1 MANADGS
8 VIIRVDIDDDK
19 AAKKLDK
26 VAKKAEDIQSSLNK
40 GKSIT
45 FNMDVSDAEKEIARL
60 RTSISK
66 LEEESEVKRRLM
78 ALHDASNDPL
88 AANLEAEKN
97 KLASMQSGDSF
108 YTEAAIEAQK
118 EKVAELQKEWDEAD
132 KQAKKYEKEL
142 REINVRLDVQKN
154 KIGDI
159 ANATSEAAK
168 LGKQLGNTGKNAGK
182 IQEGLDKASQGM
194 EAFTK
199 RVKMLAKRALV
210 FTIIARALAAIR
222 DWLADVVAV
231 NGEARDA
238 IAQLKGALL
247 TLAQPLVQI
256 IIPAFTALVKVLATV
271 VSFIA
276 NIVSALFGTTAKES
290 ANAAKSLNDQKNA
303 YKGVGGAAKSASKQL
318 ASFDDINKLSGE
330 GGGGSGIILPDF
342 STAANFAFL
351 DKIADKLKKIGQD
364 IVNLFKDVTGFIGN
378 VFSGDWGAALDNI
391 INFVH
396 HAYILLADLLDFV
409 GYIFGAIIDTIIEKC
424 GLAGTPVGD
433 MLTGIKDIVQG
444 ALGLISGI
452 LTLDLE
458 KMKQSVIQMLTGVKT
473 FVLGVF
479 DWFKL
484 GLTSLLDWLDESTN
498 GRFHELIELAKTY
511 VNDVVE
517 GMKQIF
523 GGLIE
528 FLTGVFTLDW
538 KKAWEG
544 IKEIFRGIWNT
555 IVGTLEAAIN
565 LIIKGINWL
574 IDQLNKIH
582 FEIPDWVPGI
592 GGKSFGI
599 NISHVGELKIP
610 RLAQGAVIPPN
621 REFMAVL
628 GDQKSGTNIETPLA
642 TMVQA
647 FKQALAESGYG
658 GSNEAVLVLDKDVL
672 GKVVYRLN
680 KAEGTRIGV
689 NLSEMQG

>member
-8 VIIRVDIDDDK
+8 VIIKADIDDKQAQKELNALEKKIEALQEKLTNKKSARDTLFNQANNLGAQLDQAK
-19 AAKKLDK
+19 AKLAQMKGGGEFFTSDAIKQQEAAVASMEKEWNAMNDKLDK
-26 VAKKAEDIQSSLNK
+26 QN
-40 GKSIT
+40 
-45 FNMDVSDAEKEIARL
+45 
-60 RTSISK
+60 
-66 LEEESEVKRRLM
+66 
-78 ALHDASNDPL
+78 
-88 AANLEAEKN
+88 AAIREGEAELDRMK
-97 KLASMQSGDSF
+97 
-108 YTEAAIEAQK
+108 
-118 EKVAELQKEWDEAD
+118 
-132 KQAKKYEKEL
+132 AKAGE
-142 REINVRLDVQKN
+142 
-154 KIGDI
+154 
-159 ANATSEAAK
+159 

-182 IQEGLDKASQGM
+182 IQEGLDKASEGM

-210 FTIIARALAAIR
+210 FTIIARALAALR
-222 DWLADVVAV
+222 DWLADVVSV

-247 TLAQPLVQI
+247 TLAQPLVQV

-303 YKGVGGAAKSASKQL
+303 YEGVGGAAKSASKQL
-318 ASFDDINKLSGE
+318 ASFDEINKLSGE

-364 IVNLFKDVTGFIGN
+364 IVNLFKDVTGYIGN

-391 INFVH
+391 INFVN
-396 HAYILLADLLDFV
+396 HARILLADLLDFV

-424 GLAGTPVGD
+424 GLAGTPVGN

-452 LTLDLE
+452 LTGDLE
-458 KMKQSVIQMLTGVKT
+458 KMKQSVTQMLTGVKT
-473 FVLGVF
+473 FVLGIW

-484 GLTSLLDWLDESTN
+484 GVTSLLDWFDKKTN
-498 GRFHELIELAKTY
+498 GRFREIIELAKTY
-511 VNDVVE
+511 VNVGIDGV
-517 GMKQIF
+517 KQIF
-523 GGLIE
+523 GGLID
-528 FLTGVFTLDW
+528 FLTGVFTADW
-538 KKAWEG
+538 RKAWGG

-555 IVGTLEAAIN
+555 IVGVLEAAVN

-574 IDQLNKIH
+574 ISKLNSLLENSLLAKGLGLIGIE
-582 FEIPDWVPGI
+582 FRGIPQIPEV
-592 GGKSFGI
+592 
-599 NISHVGELKIP
+599 HIP

-621 REFMAVL
+621 RKFMAVL
-628 GDQKSGTNIETPLA
+628 GDQRNGTNIEAPADLIRQIVREEITNFGGGEDITIKFTGDLA
-642 TMVQA
+642 QLARVLSPEITRQ
-647 FKQALAESGYG
+647 QRNRQRAL
-658 GSNEAVLVLDKDVL
+658 
-672 GKVVYRLN
+672 
-680 KAEGTRIGV
+680 GV
-689 NLSEMQG
+689 

>member
-8 VIIRVDIDDDK
+8 VIIKADIDDKQAQKELNALEKKIEALQEKLTNKKSARDTLFNQANNLGAQLDQAK
-19 AAKKLDK
+19 AKLAQMKGGGEFFTSDAIKQQEAAVASTEKEWNAMNDKLDK
-26 VAKKAEDIQSSLNK
+26 QN
-40 GKSIT
+40 
-45 FNMDVSDAEKEIARL
+45 
-60 RTSISK
+60 
-66 LEEESEVKRRLM
+66 
-78 ALHDASNDPL
+78 
-88 AANLEAEKN
+88 AAIREGEAELDRMK
-97 KLASMQSGDSF
+97 
-108 YTEAAIEAQK
+108 
-118 EKVAELQKEWDEAD
+118 
-132 KQAKKYEKEL
+132 AKAGE
-142 REINVRLDVQKN
+142 
-154 KIGDI
+154 
-159 ANATSEAAK
+159 

-210 FTIIARALAAIR
+210 FTIIARALAALR

-303 YKGVGGAAKSASKQL
+303 YKGVGGAAQSASKQL
-318 ASFDDINKLSGE
+318 ASFDEINKLSGE

-364 IVNLFKDVTGFIGN
+364 IVNLFKDVAGFIGN

-391 INFVH
+391 IDFVN
-396 HAYILLADLLDFV
+396 HARILLADLLDFV
-409 GYIFGAIIDTIIEKC
+409 GYIFGEIIDTIIEKC

-433 MLTGIKDIVQG
+433 MLTGIKNIVQG

-452 LTLDLE
+452 LTGDLE
-458 KMKQSVIQMLTGVKT
+458 KMKQSVTQMLTGVKT
-473 FVLGVF
+473 FVLGIW

-484 GLTSLLDWLDESTN
+484 GLTSLLDWLDKKTN
-498 GRFHELIELAKTY
+498 GRFREIIELAKTY
-511 VNDVVE
+511 VNVGIDGV
-517 GMKQIF
+517 KQIF
-523 GGLIE
+523 GGLID
-528 FLTGVFTLDW
+528 FLTGVFTADW

-544 IKEIFRGIWNT
+544 IKEIFRGIRNT
-555 IVGTLEAAIN
+555 IVGGLEAAVN

-599 NISHVGELKIP
+599 NISHINELKIP

-628 GDQKSGTNIETPLA
+628 GDQKQGTNIEAPADLIRQIVREEINNFGGGEDITIKFTGDLA
-642 TMVQA
+642 QLARVLSPEITRQ
-647 FKQALAESGYG
+647 QRNRQRAL
-658 GSNEAVLVLDKDVL
+658 
-672 GKVVYRLN
+672 
-680 KAEGTRIGV
+680 GV
-689 NLSEMQG
+689 

>member
-8 VIIRVDIDDDK
+8 VIIKADIDDKQAQKELNALEKKIEALQEKLTNKKSARDTLFNQANNLGAQLDQAK
-19 AAKKLDK
+19 AKLAQMKGGGEFFTSDAIKQQEAAVASMEKEWNAMNDKLDK
-26 VAKKAEDIQSSLNK
+26 QN
-40 GKSIT
+40 
-45 FNMDVSDAEKEIARL
+45 
-60 RTSISK
+60 
-66 LEEESEVKRRLM
+66 
-78 ALHDASNDPL
+78 
-88 AANLEAEKN
+88 AAIREGEAELDRMK
-97 KLASMQSGDSF
+97 
-108 YTEAAIEAQK
+108 
-118 EKVAELQKEWDEAD
+118 
-132 KQAKKYEKEL
+132 AKAGE
-142 REINVRLDVQKN
+142 
-154 KIGDI
+154 
-159 ANATSEAAK
+159 

-182 IQEGLDKASQGM
+182 IQEGLDKASEGM

-210 FTIIARALAAIR
+210 FTIIARALAALR

-256 IIPAFTALVKVLATV
+256 IIPVFTTLVKVLATV

-290 ANAAKSLNDQKNA
+290 ANAAKALNDQKNA

-318 ASFDDINKLSGE
+318 ASFDEINKLSGE
-330 GGGGSGIILPDF
+330 SGGGSGIILPDF

-364 IVNLFKDVTGFIGN
+364 IVNLFKDVTGYIGN

-391 INFVH
+391 INFVN
-396 HAYILLADLLDFV
+396 HARILLADLLDFV

-424 GLAGTPVGD
+424 GLAGTPVGN

-444 ALGLISGI
+444 TLGLISGI
-452 LTLDLE
+452 LIGDLE

-473 FVLGVF
+473 FVFGIF

-484 GLTSLLDWLDESTN
+484 GLTSLLDWLDGKTN
-498 GRFHELIELAKTY
+498 GRFHEIIELAKTY
-511 VNDVVE
+511 VSEVIDGV
-517 GMKQIF
+517 KQIF
-523 GGLIE
+523 GGFID

-538 KKAWEG
+538 EKAWEG
-544 IKEIFRGIWNT
+544 IKEIFRGICNT
-555 IVGTLEAAIN
+555 IVGVFEATVN

-574 IDQLNKIH
+574 ISKLNSLLENSLLAKGLDLIGIE
-582 FEIPDWVPGI
+582 FRGIPQIPEV
-592 GGKSFGI
+592 
-599 NISHVGELKIP
+599 HIP

-621 REFMAVL
+621 RKFMAVL
-628 GDQKSGTNIETPLA
+628 GDQRNGTNIEAPADLIRQIVREEITNFGGGEDITIKFTGDLA
-642 TMVQA
+642 QLARVLSPEITRQ
-647 FKQALAESGYG
+647 QRNRQRAL
-658 GSNEAVLVLDKDVL
+658 
-672 GKVVYRLN
+672 
-680 KAEGTRIGV
+680 GV
-689 NLSEMQG
+689 

>member
-8 VIIRVDIDDDK
+8 VIIKADIDDKRAQKELNALEKKIEALQEKLTNKKSARDTLFNQANNLGAQLDQAK
-19 AAKKLDK
+19 AKLAQMKGGGEFFTSDAIKQQEAAVASMEKEWNAMNDKLDK
-26 VAKKAEDIQSSLNK
+26 QN
-40 GKSIT
+40 
-45 FNMDVSDAEKEIARL
+45 
-60 RTSISK
+60 
-66 LEEESEVKRRLM
+66 
-78 ALHDASNDPL
+78 
-88 AANLEAEKN
+88 AAIREGEAELDRMK
-97 KLASMQSGDSF
+97 
-108 YTEAAIEAQK
+108 
-118 EKVAELQKEWDEAD
+118 
-132 KQAKKYEKEL
+132 AKAGE
-142 REINVRLDVQKN
+142 
-154 KIGDI
+154 
-159 ANATSEAAK
+159 

-194 EAFTK
+194 ESFTK

-210 FTIIARALAAIR
+210 FTVIARALSALR

-247 TLAQPLVQI
+247 TLAQPLVQV

-318 ASFDDINKLSGE
+318 ASFDEINKLSGE
-330 GGGGSGIILPDF
+330 GGGGSGIIQPDF

-391 INFVH
+391 INFVS
-396 HAYILLADLLDFV
+396 HARILLADLLDFV

-452 LTLDLE
+452 LTGDLE

-473 FVLGVF
+473 FVFGIW

-484 GLTSLLDWLDESTN
+484 GLTSLLDWLDGKTN
-498 GRFHELIELAKTY
+498 GRFHEIIELAKTY
-511 VNDVVE
+511 VSDVIDGV
-517 GMKQIF
+517 KQIF
-523 GGLIE
+523 GGFID

-538 KKAWEG
+538 EKAWEG

-555 IVGTLEAAIN
+555 IVGVLEAAVN

-574 IDQLNKIH
+574 ISKLNSLQIK
-582 FEIPDWVPGI
+582 IPDWL
-592 GGKSFGI
+592 GGGSFGF
-599 NISHVGELKIP
+599 NIRPIAELQIP
-610 RLAQGAVIPPN
+610 RLAKGAIIPPN

-628 GDQKSGTNIETPLA
+628 GDQKQGTNIEAPADLIRQIVREEINNFGGGEDITIKFTGDLA
-642 TMVQA
+642 QLARVLSPEITRQ
-647 FKQALAESGYG
+647 QRNRQRAL
-658 GSNEAVLVLDKDVL
+658 
-672 GKVVYRLN
+672 
-680 KAEGTRIGV
+680 GV
-689 NLSEMQG
+689 

>member
-8 VIIRVDIDDDK
+8 VIIKADIDDKQAQKELNALEKKIEALQEKLTNKKSARDTLFNQANNLGAQLDEAK
-19 AAKKLDK
+19 AKLAQMKGGGEFFTSDAIKQQEAAVASMEKEWNAMNDKLDK
-26 VAKKAEDIQSSLNK
+26 QN
-40 GKSIT
+40 
-45 FNMDVSDAEKEIARL
+45 
-60 RTSISK
+60 
-66 LEEESEVKRRLM
+66 
-78 ALHDASNDPL
+78 
-88 AANLEAEKN
+88 AAIRDGEAELDRMK
-97 KLASMQSGDSF
+97 
-108 YTEAAIEAQK
+108 
-118 EKVAELQKEWDEAD
+118 
-132 KQAKKYEKEL
+132 AKAGE
-142 REINVRLDVQKN
+142 
-154 KIGDI
+154 
-159 ANATSEAAK
+159 

-182 IQEGLDKASQGM
+182 IQEGLDKASKGM

-210 FTIIARALAAIR
+210 FTIIARALAALR

-276 NIVSALFGTTAKES
+276 NVVSALFGTTAKES

-318 ASFDDINKLSGE
+318 ASFDEINKLSGE
-330 GGGGSGIILPDF
+330 SGGAGDILPDF

-364 IVNLFKDVTGFIGN
+364 IVNLFKDITGFIGN

-391 INFVH
+391 INFVN
-396 HAYILLADLLDFV
+396 HARILLADLLDFV

-424 GLAGTPVGD
+424 GLANTPVGD

-473 FVLGVF
+473 FVLGIF

-523 GGLIE
+523 SGLIE

-555 IVGTLEAAIN
+555 IVGVFEAAVN

-599 NISHVGELKIP
+599 NISHVNELKIP

-647 FKQALAESGYG
+647 FKQALAESGYNG
-658 GSNEAVLVLDKDVL
+658 GSEAVLVLDKDVL

-689 NLSEMQG
+689 NLSEVQG

>member
-8 VIIRVDIDDDK
+8 VIIKADIDDKQAQKELNALEKKIEALQEKLTNKKSARDTLFNQANNLGAQLDQAK
-19 AAKKLDK
+19 AKLAQMKGGGEFFTSDAIKQQEASVASMEKEWNAMNDKLDK
-26 VAKKAEDIQSSLNK
+26 QN
-40 GKSIT
+40 
-45 FNMDVSDAEKEIARL
+45 
-60 RTSISK
+60 
-66 LEEESEVKRRLM
+66 
-78 ALHDASNDPL
+78 
-88 AANLEAEKN
+88 AAIREGEAELDRMKA
-97 KLASMQSGDSF
+97 KSG
-108 YTEAAIEAQK
+108 E
-118 EKVAELQKEWDEAD
+118 
-132 KQAKKYEKEL
+132 
-142 REINVRLDVQKN
+142 
-154 KIGDI
+154 
-159 ANATSEAAK
+159 

-318 ASFDDINKLSGE
+318 ASFDEINKLSGE
-330 GGGGSGIILPDF
+330 GGGGSGIIQPDF

-391 INFVH
+391 INFVS
-396 HAYILLADLLDFV
+396 HARILLADLLDFV

-452 LTLDLE
+452 LTGDLE

-473 FVLGVF
+473 FVFGIW

-484 GLTSLLDWLDESTN
+484 GLTSLLDWLDGKTN
-498 GRFHELIELAKTY
+498 GRFHEIIELAKTY
-511 VNDVVE
+511 VSDVIDGV
-517 GMKQIF
+517 KQIF
-523 GGLIE
+523 GGFID

-538 KKAWEG
+538 EKAWEG

-555 IVGTLEAAIN
+555 IVGVLEAAVN

-574 IDQLNKIH
+574 ISKLNSLQIK
-582 FEIPDWVPGI
+582 IPDWL
-592 GGKSFGI
+592 GGGSFGF
-599 NISHVGELKIP
+599 NIRPIAELQIP
-610 RLAQGAVIPPN
+610 RLAKGAIIPPN

-628 GDQKSGTNIETPLA
+628 GDQKQGPNIEAPADLIRQIVREEINNFGGGENITIKFTGDLA
-642 TMVQA
+642 QLARVLSPEITRQ
-647 FKQALAESGYG
+647 QRNRQRAL
-658 GSNEAVLVLDKDVL
+658 
-672 GKVVYRLN
+672 
-680 KAEGTRIGV
+680 GV
-689 NLSEMQG
+689 

>member
-8 VIIRVDIDDDK
+8 VIIKADIDDKQAQKELNALEKKIEALQEKLTNKKSARDTLFNQANNLGAQLDQAK
-19 AAKKLDK
+19 AKLAQMKGGGEFFTSDAIKQQEAAVASMEKEWNAMNDKLDK
-26 VAKKAEDIQSSLNK
+26 QN
-40 GKSIT
+40 
-45 FNMDVSDAEKEIARL
+45 
-60 RTSISK
+60 
-66 LEEESEVKRRLM
+66 
-78 ALHDASNDPL
+78 
-88 AANLEAEKN
+88 AAIREGEAELDRMK
-97 KLASMQSGDSF
+97 
-108 YTEAAIEAQK
+108 
-118 EKVAELQKEWDEAD
+118 
-132 KQAKKYEKEL
+132 AKAGE
-142 REINVRLDVQKN
+142 
-154 KIGDI
+154 
-159 ANATSEAAK
+159 

-210 FTIIARALAAIR
+210 FTIIARALAALR

-318 ASFDDINKLSGE
+318 ASFDEINKLSGE
-330 GGGGSGIILPDF
+330 GGGGSGIIQPDF

-351 DKIADKLKKIGQD
+351 DKIPDKLKKIGQD
-364 IVNLFKDVTGFIGN
+364 IVNLFTDVTGFIGN

-391 INFVH
+391 INFVS
-396 HAYILLADLLDFV
+396 HARILLADLLDFV

-444 ALGLISGI
+444 ALGIISGI
-452 LTLDLE
+452 LTGDLE

-473 FVLGVF
+473 FVFGIL

-484 GLTSLLDWLDESTN
+484 GLTSLLDWLDGKTN
-498 GRFHELIELAKTY
+498 GRFHEIIELAKTY
-511 VNDVVE
+511 VSDVIDGV
-517 GMKQIF
+517 KQIF
-523 GGLIE
+523 GGFID
-528 FLTGVFTLDW
+528 FMTGVFTLDW
-538 KKAWEG
+538 EKAWEG

-555 IVGTLEAAIN
+555 IVGVLEAAVN

-574 IDQLNKIH
+574 ISKLNSLQIK
-582 FEIPDWVPGI
+582 IPDWL
-592 GGKSFGI
+592 GGGSFGF
-599 NISHVGELKIP
+599 NIRPIAELQIP
-610 RLAQGAVIPPN
+610 RLAKGAIIPPN

-628 GDQKSGTNIETPLA
+628 GDQKQGTNIEAPADLIRQIVREEINNFGGGEDITIKFTGDLA
-642 TMVQA
+642 QLARVLSPEITRQ
-647 FKQALAESGYG
+647 QRNRQRAL
-658 GSNEAVLVLDKDVL
+658 
-672 GKVVYRLN
+672 
-680 KAEGTRIGV
+680 GV
-689 NLSEMQG
+689 

>member
-8 VIIRVDIDDDK
+8 VIIKADIDDKQAQKELNALEKKIEALQEKLTNKKSARDTLFNQANNLGAQLDQAK
-19 AAKKLDK
+19 AKLAQMKGGGEFFTSDAIKQQEAAVASMEKEWNAMNDKLDK
-26 VAKKAEDIQSSLNK
+26 QN
-40 GKSIT
+40 
-45 FNMDVSDAEKEIARL
+45 
-60 RTSISK
+60 
-66 LEEESEVKRRLM
+66 
-78 ALHDASNDPL
+78 
-88 AANLEAEKN
+88 AAIREGEAELDRMK
-97 KLASMQSGDSF
+97 
-108 YTEAAIEAQK
+108 
-118 EKVAELQKEWDEAD
+118 
-132 KQAKKYEKEL
+132 AKAGE
-142 REINVRLDVQKN
+142 
-154 KIGDI
+154 
-159 ANATSEAAK
+159 

-182 IQEGLDKASQGM
+182 IQEGLDKASEGM

-210 FTIIARALAAIR
+210 FTIIARALAALR

-256 IIPAFTALVKVLATV
+256 IIPVFTTLVKVLATV

-290 ANAAKSLNDQKNA
+290 ANAAKALNDQKNA

-318 ASFDDINKLSGE
+318 ASFDEINKLSGE
-330 GGGGSGIILPDF
+330 SGGGSGIILPDF

-364 IVNLFKDVTGFIGN
+364 IVNLFKDVTGYIGN

-391 INFVH
+391 INFVN
-396 HAYILLADLLDFV
+396 HARILLADLLDFV

-424 GLAGTPVGD
+424 GLAGTPVEN

-444 ALGLISGI
+444 TLGLISGI
-452 LTLDLE
+452 LIGDLE

-473 FVLGVF
+473 FVFGIF

-484 GLTSLLDWLDESTN
+484 GLTSLLDWLDGKTN
-498 GRFHELIELAKTY
+498 GRFHEIIELAKTY
-511 VNDVVE
+511 VSEVIDGV
-517 GMKQIF
+517 KQIF
-523 GGLIE
+523 GGFID

-538 KKAWEG
+538 EKAWEG
-544 IKEIFRGIWNT
+544 IKEIFRGICNT
-555 IVGTLEAAIN
+555 IVGVFEATVN

-574 IDQLNKIH
+574 ISKLNSLLENSLLAKGLDLIGIE
-582 FEIPDWVPGI
+582 FRGIPQIPEV
-592 GGKSFGI
+592 
-599 NISHVGELKIP
+599 HIP

-621 REFMAVL
+621 RKFMAVL
-628 GDQKSGTNIETPLA
+628 GDQRNGTNIEAPADLIRQIVREEMNNFGSGEDITIKFTGDLA
-642 TMVQA
+642 QLARVLSPEITRQ
-647 FKQALAESGYG
+647 QRNRQRAL
-658 GSNEAVLVLDKDVL
+658 
-672 GKVVYRLN
+672 
-680 KAEGTRIGV
+680 GV
-689 NLSEMQG
+689 

>member
-8 VIIRVDIDDDK
+8 VIIKADIDDKQAQKELNALEKKIEAMQEKLTNKKSARDTLFNQANNLGAQLDEAK
-19 AAKKLDK
+19 AKLAQMKGGGEFFTSDAIKQQEAAVASMEKEWNAMNDKLDK
-26 VAKKAEDIQSSLNK
+26 QN
-40 GKSIT
+40 
-45 FNMDVSDAEKEIARL
+45 
-60 RTSISK
+60 
-66 LEEESEVKRRLM
+66 
-78 ALHDASNDPL
+78 
-88 AANLEAEKN
+88 AAIREGEAELDRMKA
-97 KLASMQSGDSF
+97 KAG
-108 YTEAAIEAQK
+108 
-118 EKVAELQKEWDEAD
+118 EL
-132 KQAKKYEKEL
+132 
-142 REINVRLDVQKN
+142 
-154 KIGDI
+154 
-159 ANATSEAAK
+159 S
-168 LGKQLGNTGKNAGK
+168 KQLGNTGKNAGK

-210 FTIIARALAAIR
+210 FTIIARALAALR
-222 DWLADVVAV
+222 DWLADVVSV
-231 NGEARDA
+231 NGEARGA

-247 TLAQPLVQI
+247 TLAQPLVQ

-318 ASFDDINKLSGE
+318 ASFDEINKLSGE
-330 GGGGSGIILPDF
+330 SGGGSGIILPDF
-342 STAANFAFL
+342 SMAANFAFL

-391 INFVH
+391 IDFVH

-444 ALGLISGI
+444 TLGLISGI

-458 KMKQSVIQMLTGVKT
+458 KMKQSVIQMLTGIKT
-473 FVLGVF
+473 FVLGIF

-523 GGLIE
+523 SGLIE

-555 IVGTLEAAIN
+555 IVGVFEAAVN

-599 NISHVGELKIP
+599 NISHVGELRIP

-689 NLSEMQG
+689 NLSEVQG

>member
-8 VIIRVDIDDDK
+8 VIIKADIDDKQAQKELNALEKKIEALQEKLTNKKSARDTLFNQANNLGAQLDQAK
-19 AAKKLDK
+19 AKLAQMKGGGEFFTSDAIKQQEAAVASMEKEWNAMNDKLDK
-26 VAKKAEDIQSSLNK
+26 QN
-40 GKSIT
+40 
-45 FNMDVSDAEKEIARL
+45 
-60 RTSISK
+60 
-66 LEEESEVKRRLM
+66 
-78 ALHDASNDPL
+78 
-88 AANLEAEKN
+88 AAIREGEAELDRMK
-97 KLASMQSGDSF
+97 
-108 YTEAAIEAQK
+108 
-118 EKVAELQKEWDEAD
+118 
-132 KQAKKYEKEL
+132 AKAGE
-142 REINVRLDVQKN
+142 
-154 KIGDI
+154 
-159 ANATSEAAK
+159 

-210 FTIIARALAAIR
+210 FTIIARALAALR

-318 ASFDDINKLSGE
+318 ASFDEINKLSGE
-330 GGGGSGIILPDF
+330 GGGGSGIIQPDF

-351 DKIADKLKKIGQD
+351 DKIADKPKKIGQD

-391 INFVH
+391 INFVS
-396 HAYILLADLLDFV
+396 HARILLADLLDFV

-444 ALGLISGI
+444 ALGIISGI
-452 LTLDLE
+452 LTGDLE

-473 FVLGVF
+473 FVFGIW

-484 GLTSLLDWLDESTN
+484 VLTSLLDWLDGKTN
-498 GRFHELIELAKTY
+498 GRFHEIIELAKTY
-511 VNDVVE
+511 VSDVIAGV
-517 GMKQIF
+517 KQIF
-523 GGLIE
+523 GGFID
-528 FLTGVFTLDW
+528 FMTGVFTLDW
-538 KKAWEG
+538 EKAWEG

-555 IVGTLEAAIN
+555 IVGVLEAAVN

-574 IDQLNKIH
+574 ISKLNSLQIK
-582 FEIPDWVPGI
+582 IPDWL
-592 GGKSFGI
+592 GGGSFGF
-599 NISHVGELKIP
+599 NIRPIAELQIP
-610 RLAQGAVIPPN
+610 RLAKGAIIPPN

-628 GDQKSGTNIETPLA
+628 GDQKQGTNIEAPADLIRQIVREEINNFGGGEDITIKFTGDLA
-642 TMVQA
+642 QLARVLSPEITRQ
-647 FKQALAESGYG
+647 QRNRQRAL
-658 GSNEAVLVLDKDVL
+658 
-672 GKVVYRLN
+672 
-680 KAEGTRIGV
+680 GV
-689 NLSEMQG
+689 

>member
-8 VIIRVDIDDDK
+8 VIIKADIDDKQAQKELNALEKKIEALQEKLTNKKSARDTLFNQANNLGAQLDQAK
-19 AAKKLDK
+19 AKLAQMKGGGEFFTSDAIKQQEASVASMEKEWNAMNDKLDK
-26 VAKKAEDIQSSLNK
+26 QN
-40 GKSIT
+40 
-45 FNMDVSDAEKEIARL
+45 
-60 RTSISK
+60 
-66 LEEESEVKRRLM
+66 
-78 ALHDASNDPL
+78 
-88 AANLEAEKN
+88 AAIREGEAELDRMKA
-97 KLASMQSGDSF
+97 KSG
-108 YTEAAIEAQK
+108 E
-118 EKVAELQKEWDEAD
+118 
-132 KQAKKYEKEL
+132 
-142 REINVRLDVQKN
+142 
-154 KIGDI
+154 
-159 ANATSEAAK
+159 

-210 FTIIARALAAIR
+210 FTIIARALAALR

-318 ASFDDINKLSGE
+318 ASFDEINKLSGE
-330 GGGGSGIILPDF
+330 GGGGSGIIHPDF

-391 INFVH
+391 INFVS
-396 HAYILLADLLDFV
+396 HARILLADLLDFV

-452 LTLDLE
+452 LTGYLE

-473 FVLGVF
+473 FVFGIW

-484 GLTSLLDWLDESTN
+484 GLTSLLDWLDGKTN
-498 GRFHELIELAKTY
+498 GRFHEIIELAKTY
-511 VNDVVE
+511 VSDVIDGV
-517 GMKQIF
+517 KQIF
-523 GGLIE
+523 GGFID

-538 KKAWEG
+538 EKAWEG

-555 IVGTLEAAIN
+555 IVGVLEAAVN

-574 IDQLNKIH
+574 ISKLNSLQIK
-582 FEIPDWVPGI
+582 IPDWL
-592 GGKSFGI
+592 GGGSFGF
-599 NISHVGELKIP
+599 NIRPIAELQIP
-610 RLAQGAVIPPN
+610 RLAKGAIIPPN

-628 GDQKSGTNIETPLA
+628 GDQKQGTNIEAPADLIRQIVREEINNFGGGEDITIKFTGDLA
-642 TMVQA
+642 QLARVLSPEITRQ
-647 FKQALAESGYG
+647 QRNRQRAL
-658 GSNEAVLVLDKDVL
+658 
-672 GKVVYRLN
+672 
-680 KAEGTRIGV
+680 GV
-689 NLSEMQG
+689 

>member
-8 VIIRVDIDDDK
+8 VII
-19 AAKKLDK
+19 
-26 VAKKAEDIQSSLNK
+26 KAEID
-40 GKSIT
+40 
-45 FNMDVSDAEKEIARL
+45 
-60 RTSISK
+60 
-66 LEEESEVKRRLM
+66 
-78 ALHDASNDPL
+78 
-88 AANLEAEKN
+88 
-97 KLASMQSGDSF
+97 
-108 YTEAAIEAQK
+108 
-118 EKVAELQKEWDEAD
+118 D
-132 KQAKKYEKEL
+132 KQAQRELNALSKKIDVLQEKL
-142 REINVRLDVQKN
+142 NSKKAKRDAFASDFRNVGAQLDVAKAKLDQMKN
-154 KIGDI
+154 SGEFFTSDAIKQQE
-159 ANATSEAAK
+159 ATVASIQSEFDKMDEKLKSQDERIKDSADNLDRMKAK
-168 LGKQLGNTGKNAGK
+168 AGELGKQLGNTGKNAGK

-210 FTIIARALAAIR
+210 FTIIARALAALR

-290 ANAAKSLNDQKNA
+290 ANAAKALNDQTNA

-318 ASFDDINKLSGE
+318 ASFDEINKLSGE
-330 GGGGSGIILPDF
+330 SGGGSGIILPDF
-342 STAANFAFL
+342 STATNFAFL

-364 IVNLFKDVTGFIGN
+364 IVNLFKDVTGYIGN

-391 INFVH
+391 INFVN
-396 HAYILLADLLDFV
+396 HARILLADLLDFV

-424 GLAGTPVGD
+424 GLAGTPVGN

-444 ALGLISGI
+444 TLGLISGI
-452 LTLDLE
+452 LTGDLE

-473 FVLGVF
+473 FVLGIW

-484 GLTSLLDWLDESTN
+484 GLTSLLDWLDGKTN
-498 GRFHELIELAKTY
+498 GRFHEIIELAKTY
-511 VNDVVE
+511 VSDVIDGV
-517 GMKQIF
+517 KQIF
-523 GGLIE
+523 GGFID

-544 IKEIFRGIWNT
+544 IKEIFRGICNT
-555 IVGTLEAAIN
+555 IVGVFEATVN

-574 IDQLNKIH
+574 ISKLNSLLENSLLAKGLDLIGIE
-582 FEIPDWVPGI
+582 FRGIPQIPEV
-592 GGKSFGI
+592 
-599 NISHVGELKIP
+599 HIP

-621 REFMAVL
+621 RKFMAVL
-628 GDQKSGTNIETPLA
+628 GDQKQGTNIEAPADLIRQIVREEINNFGGGEDITIKFTGDLA
-642 TMVQA
+642 QLARVLSPEITRQ
-647 FKQALAESGYG
+647 QRNRQRAL
-658 GSNEAVLVLDKDVL
+658 
-672 GKVVYRLN
+672 
-680 KAEGTRIGV
+680 GV
-689 NLSEMQG
+689 

>member
-8 VIIRVDIDDDK
+8 VIIKADIDDKQAQKELNALEKKIEALQEKLTNKKSARDTLFNQANNLGAQLDQAK
-19 AAKKLDK
+19 AKLAQMKGGGEFFTSDAIKQQEAAVASMEKEWNAMNDKLDK
-26 VAKKAEDIQSSLNK
+26 QN
-40 GKSIT
+40 
-45 FNMDVSDAEKEIARL
+45 
-60 RTSISK
+60 
-66 LEEESEVKRRLM
+66 
-78 ALHDASNDPL
+78 
-88 AANLEAEKN
+88 AAIREGEAELDRMK
-97 KLASMQSGDSF
+97 
-108 YTEAAIEAQK
+108 
-118 EKVAELQKEWDEAD
+118 
-132 KQAKKYEKEL
+132 AKAGE
-142 REINVRLDVQKN
+142 
-154 KIGDI
+154 
-159 ANATSEAAK
+159 

-210 FTIIARALAAIR
+210 FTIIAHALAALR

-290 ANAAKSLNDQKNA
+290 TNAAKSLNDQKNA

-318 ASFDDINKLSGE
+318 ASFDEINKLSGE
-330 GGGGSGIILPDF
+330 GGGGSGIIQPDF

-391 INFVH
+391 INFVS
-396 HAYILLADLLDFV
+396 HARILLADLLDFV

-452 LTLDLE
+452 LTGDLE

-473 FVLGVF
+473 FVFGIW

-484 GLTSLLDWLDESTN
+484 GLTSLLDWLDGKTN
-498 GRFHELIELAKTY
+498 GRFHEIIELAKTY
-511 VNDVVE
+511 VSDVIDGV
-517 GMKQIF
+517 KQIF
-523 GGLIE
+523 GGFID

-538 KKAWEG
+538 EKAWEG
-544 IKEIFRGIWNT
+544 IKEIFRGICNT
-555 IVGTLEAAIN
+555 IVGVFESTVN

-574 IDQLNKIH
+574 ISKLNSLLENSLLAKGLDLIGIE
-582 FEIPDWVPGI
+582 FRGIPQIPEV
-592 GGKSFGI
+592 
-599 NISHVGELKIP
+599 HIP

-621 REFMAVL
+621 RKFMAVL
-628 GDQKSGTNIETPLA
+628 GDQRNGTNIEAPADLIRQIVREEINNFGGGEDITIKFTGDLA
-642 TMVQA
+642 QLARVLSPEITRQ
-647 FKQALAESGYG
+647 QRNRQRAL
-658 GSNEAVLVLDKDVL
+658 
-672 GKVVYRLN
+672 
-680 KAEGTRIGV
+680 GV
-689 NLSEMQG
+689 

>member
-8 VIIRVDIDDDK
+8 VIIKADIDDKQAQKELNALEKKIEALQEKLTNKKSARDTLFNQANNLGAQLDQAK
-19 AAKKLDK
+19 AKLAQMKGGGEFFTSDAIKQQEAAVASMEKEWNAMNDKLDK
-26 VAKKAEDIQSSLNK
+26 QN
-40 GKSIT
+40 
-45 FNMDVSDAEKEIARL
+45 
-60 RTSISK
+60 
-66 LEEESEVKRRLM
+66 
-78 ALHDASNDPL
+78 
-88 AANLEAEKN
+88 AAIREGEAELDRMK
-97 KLASMQSGDSF
+97 
-108 YTEAAIEAQK
+108 
-118 EKVAELQKEWDEAD
+118 
-132 KQAKKYEKEL
+132 AKAGE
-142 REINVRLDVQKN
+142 
-154 KIGDI
+154 
-159 ANATSEAAK
+159 

-210 FTIIARALAAIR
+210 FTIIAHALAALR

-318 ASFDDINKLSGE
+318 ASFDEINKLSGE
-330 GGGGSGIILPDF
+330 GGGGSGIIQPDF

-391 INFVH
+391 INFVS
-396 HAYILLADLLDFV
+396 HARILLADLLDFV

-452 LTLDLE
+452 LTGDLE

-473 FVLGVF
+473 FVFGIW

-484 GLTSLLDWLDESTN
+484 GLTSLLDWLDGKTN
-498 GRFHELIELAKTY
+498 GRFHEIIELAKTY
-511 VNDVVE
+511 VSDVIDGV
-517 GMKQIF
+517 KQIF
-523 GGLIE
+523 GGFID

-538 KKAWEG
+538 EKAWEG
-544 IKEIFRGIWNT
+544 IKEIFRGICNT
-555 IVGTLEAAIN
+555 IVGVFESTVN

-574 IDQLNKIH
+574 ISKLNSLLENSLLAKGLDLIGIE
-582 FEIPDWVPGI
+582 FRGIPQIPEV
-592 GGKSFGI
+592 
-599 NISHVGELKIP
+599 HIP

-621 REFMAVL
+621 RKFMAVL
-628 GDQKSGTNIETPLA
+628 GDQRNGTNIEAPADLIRQIVREEINNFGGGEDITIKFTGDLA
-642 TMVQA
+642 QLARVLSPEITRQ
-647 FKQALAESGYG
+647 QRNRQRAL
-658 GSNEAVLVLDKDVL
+658 
-672 GKVVYRLN
+672 
-680 KAEGTRIGV
+680 GV
-689 NLSEMQG
+689 

>member
-8 VIIRVDIDDDK
+8 VIIKADIDDKQAQKELNALEKKIEALQEKLTNKKSARDTLFNQANNLGAQLDQAK
-19 AAKKLDK
+19 AKLAQMKGGGEFFTSDAIKQQEAAVASMEKEWNAMNDKLDK
-26 VAKKAEDIQSSLNK
+26 QN
-40 GKSIT
+40 
-45 FNMDVSDAEKEIARL
+45 
-60 RTSISK
+60 
-66 LEEESEVKRRLM
+66 
-78 ALHDASNDPL
+78 
-88 AANLEAEKN
+88 AAIREGEAELDRMK
-97 KLASMQSGDSF
+97 
-108 YTEAAIEAQK
+108 
-118 EKVAELQKEWDEAD
+118 
-132 KQAKKYEKEL
+132 AKAGE
-142 REINVRLDVQKN
+142 
-154 KIGDI
+154 
-159 ANATSEAAK
+159 

-210 FTIIARALAAIR
+210 FTIIARALAALR

-318 ASFDDINKLSGE
+318 ASFDEINKLSGE
-330 GGGGSGIILPDF
+330 GGGGSGIIQPDF

-364 IVNLFKDVTGFIGN
+364 IVNLFKDGTGFIGN

-391 INFVH
+391 INFVS
-396 HAYILLADLLDFV
+396 HARILLADLLDFV

-444 ALGLISGI
+444 ALGIISGI
-452 LTLDLE
+452 LTGDLE

-473 FVLGVF
+473 FVFGIL
-479 DWFKL
+479 DWFKM
-484 GLTSLLDWLDESTN
+484 GLTSLLDWLDKKTN
-498 GRFHELIELAKTY
+498 GRFHEIIELAKTY
-511 VNDVVE
+511 VNDVIE
-517 GMKQIF
+517 GVKQIF
-523 GGLIE
+523 GGFIE

-538 KKAWEG
+538 EKAWEG

-555 IVGTLEAAIN
+555 IVGVLEAAVN

-574 IDQLNKIH
+574 ISKLNSLQIK
-582 FEIPDWVPGI
+582 IPDWL
-592 GGKSFGI
+592 GGGSFGF
-599 NISHVGELKIP
+599 NIRPIAELQIP
-610 RLAQGAVIPPN
+610 RLAKGAIIPPN

-628 GDQKSGTNIETPLA
+628 GDQKHGTNIEAPADLIRQIVREELGSGGEEITIKFTGDLA
-642 TMVQA
+642 
-647 FKQALAESGYG
+647 ALAR
-658 GSNEAVLVLDKDVL
+658 VLSPEITRQQRRNQRAL
-672 GKVVYRLN
+672 GV
-680 KAEGTRIGV
+680 
-689 NLSEMQG
+689 

>member
-8 VIIRVDIDDDK
+8 VII
-19 AAKKLDK
+19 
-26 VAKKAEDIQSSLNK
+26 KAEID
-40 GKSIT
+40 
-45 FNMDVSDAEKEIARL
+45 
-60 RTSISK
+60 
-66 LEEESEVKRRLM
+66 
-78 ALHDASNDPL
+78 
-88 AANLEAEKN
+88 
-97 KLASMQSGDSF
+97 
-108 YTEAAIEAQK
+108 
-118 EKVAELQKEWDEAD
+118 D
-132 KQAKKYEKEL
+132 KQAQRELNALSKKIDALQEKL
-142 REINVRLDVQKN
+142 NSKKAKRDAFASDFRNVGAQLDVAKAKLDQMKN
-154 KIGDI
+154 SGEFFTSDAIKQQE
-159 ANATSEAAK
+159 ATVASIQSEFDKMDEKLKSQDERIKDSTDNLDRMKAK
-168 LGKQLGNTGKNAGK
+168 AGELGKQLGNTGKNAGK

-210 FTIIARALAAIR
+210 FTIIARALAALR

-290 ANAAKSLNDQKNA
+290 ANAAKALNDQKNA
-303 YKGVGGAAKSASKQL
+303 YKGVSGAAKSASKQL
-318 ASFDDINKLSGE
+318 ASFDEINKLSGE
-330 GGGGSGIILPDF
+330 SGGGSGIILPDF

-391 INFVH
+391 INFVN
-396 HAYILLADLLDFV
+396 HARILLADLLDFV

-424 GLAGTPVGD
+424 GLAGTPVGN
-433 MLTGIKDIVQG
+433 MLTGIKNIVQG
-444 ALGLISGI
+444 TLGLISGI
-452 LTLDLE
+452 LTGDLE

-473 FVLGVF
+473 FVFGIF

-484 GLTSLLDWLDESTN
+484 GLTSMLDWLDGKTN
-498 GRFHELIELAKTY
+498 GRFHEIIELAKTY
-511 VNDVVE
+511 VSDVIDGV
-517 GMKQIF
+517 KQIF
-523 GGLIE
+523 GGFID

-538 KKAWEG
+538 EKAWEG
-544 IKEIFRGIWNT
+544 IKEIFRGICNT
-555 IVGTLEAAIN
+555 IVGVFEPTVN

-574 IDQLNKIH
+574 ISKLNSLLENSLLAKGLDLIGIE
-582 FEIPDWVPGI
+582 FRGIPQIPEV
-592 GGKSFGI
+592 
-599 NISHVGELKIP
+599 HIP

-621 REFMAVL
+621 RKFMAVL
-628 GDQKSGTNIETPLA
+628 GDQRNGTNIEAPADLIRQIVREEINNFGGGEDITIKFTGDLA
-642 TMVQA
+642 QLARVLSPEITRQ
-647 FKQALAESGYG
+647 QRNRQRAL
-658 GSNEAVLVLDKDVL
+658 
-672 GKVVYRLN
+672 
-680 KAEGTRIGV
+680 GV
-689 NLSEMQG
+689 

>member
-8 VIIRVDIDDDK
+8 VIIKADIDDKQAQKELNALEKKIEALQEKLTNKKSARDTLFNQANNLGAQLDQAK
-19 AAKKLDK
+19 AKLAQMKGGGEFFTSDAIKQQEAAVASMEKEWNAMNDKLDK
-26 VAKKAEDIQSSLNK
+26 QN
-40 GKSIT
+40 
-45 FNMDVSDAEKEIARL
+45 
-60 RTSISK
+60 
-66 LEEESEVKRRLM
+66 
-78 ALHDASNDPL
+78 
-88 AANLEAEKN
+88 AAIREGEAELDRMK
-97 KLASMQSGDSF
+97 
-108 YTEAAIEAQK
+108 
-118 EKVAELQKEWDEAD
+118 
-132 KQAKKYEKEL
+132 AKAGE
-142 REINVRLDVQKN
+142 
-154 KIGDI
+154 
-159 ANATSEAAK
+159 

-194 EAFTK
+194 ESFTK

-210 FTIIARALAAIR
+210 FTVIARALSALR

-247 TLAQPLVQI
+247 TLAQPLVQV

-318 ASFDDINKLSGE
+318 ASFDEINKLSGE
-330 GGGGSGIILPDF
+330 GGGGSGIIQPDF

-391 INFVH
+391 INFVS
-396 HAYILLADLLDFV
+396 HARILLADLLDFV

-452 LTLDLE
+452 LTGDLE

-473 FVLGVF
+473 FVFGIW

-484 GLTSLLDWLDESTN
+484 GLTSLLDWLDGKTN
-498 GRFHELIELAKTY
+498 GRFHEIIELAKTY
-511 VNDVVE
+511 VSDVIDGV
-517 GMKQIF
+517 KQIF
-523 GGLIE
+523 GGFID

-538 KKAWEG
+538 GKAWEG

-555 IVGTLEAAIN
+555 IVGVLEAAVN

-574 IDQLNKIH
+574 ISKLNSLQIK
-582 FEIPDWVPGI
+582 IPDWL
-592 GGKSFGI
+592 GGGSFGF
-599 NISHVGELKIP
+599 NIRPIAELQIP
-610 RLAQGAVIPPN
+610 RLAKGAIIPPN

-628 GDQKSGTNIETPLA
+628 GDQKQGTNIEAPADLIRQIVREEINNFGGGEDITIKFTGDLA
-642 TMVQA
+642 QLARVLSPEITRQ
-647 FKQALAESGYG
+647 QRNRQRAL
-658 GSNEAVLVLDKDVL
+658 
-672 GKVVYRLN
+672 
-680 KAEGTRIGV
+680 GV
-689 NLSEMQG
+689 

>member
-8 VIIRVDIDDDK
+8 VIIKADIDDKQAQKELNALEKKIEALQEKLTNKKSARDTLFNQANNLGAQLDQAK
-19 AAKKLDK
+19 AKLAQMKGGGEFFTSDAIKQQEAAVASMEKEWNAMNDKLDK
-26 VAKKAEDIQSSLNK
+26 QN
-40 GKSIT
+40 
-45 FNMDVSDAEKEIARL
+45 
-60 RTSISK
+60 
-66 LEEESEVKRRLM
+66 
-78 ALHDASNDPL
+78 
-88 AANLEAEKN
+88 AAIREGEAELDRMK
-97 KLASMQSGDSF
+97 
-108 YTEAAIEAQK
+108 
-118 EKVAELQKEWDEAD
+118 
-132 KQAKKYEKEL
+132 AKAGE
-142 REINVRLDVQKN
+142 
-154 KIGDI
+154 
-159 ANATSEAAK
+159 

-182 IQEGLDKASQGM
+182 IQEGLDKASQGT

-210 FTIIARALAAIR
+210 FTIIARALAALR

-318 ASFDDINKLSGE
+318 ASFDEINKLSGE
-330 GGGGSGIILPDF
+330 GGGGSGIIQPDF

-364 IVNLFKDVTGFIGN
+364 IVNLFKDGTGFIGN

-391 INFVH
+391 INFVS
-396 HAYILLADLLDFV
+396 HARILLADLLDFV

-452 LTLDLE
+452 LTGDLE

-473 FVLGVF
+473 FVFGIW

-484 GLTSLLDWLDESTN
+484 GLTSLLDWLDGKTN
-498 GRFHELIELAKTY
+498 GRFHEIIELAKTY
-511 VNDVVE
+511 VSDVIDGV
-517 GMKQIF
+517 KQIF
-523 GGLIE
+523 GGFID

-538 KKAWEG
+538 EKAWEG

-555 IVGTLEAAIN
+555 IVGVLEAAVN

-574 IDQLNKIH
+574 ISKLNSLQIK
-582 FEIPDWVPGI
+582 IPDWL
-592 GGKSFGI
+592 GGGSFGF
-599 NISHVGELKIP
+599 NIRPIAELQIP
-610 RLAQGAVIPPN
+610 RLAKGAIIPPN

-628 GDQKSGTNIETPLA
+628 GDQKQGTNIEAPADLIRQIVREEINNFGGGEDITIKFTGDLA
-642 TMVQA
+642 QLARVLSPEITRQ
-647 FKQALAESGYG
+647 QRNRQRAL
-658 GSNEAVLVLDKDVL
+658 
-672 GKVVYRLN
+672 
-680 KAEGTRIGV
+680 GV
-689 NLSEMQG
+689 

>member
-8 VIIRVDIDDDK
+8 VIIKADIDDKQAQKELNALEKKIEALQEKLTNKKSARDTLFNQANNLGAQLDQAK
-19 AAKKLDK
+19 AKLAQMKGGGEFFTSDAIKQQEAAVASMEKEWNAMNDKLDK
-26 VAKKAEDIQSSLNK
+26 QN
-40 GKSIT
+40 
-45 FNMDVSDAEKEIARL
+45 
-60 RTSISK
+60 
-66 LEEESEVKRRLM
+66 
-78 ALHDASNDPL
+78 
-88 AANLEAEKN
+88 AAIREGEAELDRMK
-97 KLASMQSGDSF
+97 
-108 YTEAAIEAQK
+108 
-118 EKVAELQKEWDEAD
+118 
-132 KQAKKYEKEL
+132 AKAGE
-142 REINVRLDVQKN
+142 
-154 KIGDI
+154 
-159 ANATSEAAK
+159 

-199 RVKMLAKRALV
+199 HVKMLAKRALV
-210 FTIIARALAAIR
+210 FTIIARALAALR

-318 ASFDDINKLSGE
+318 ASFDEINKLSGE
-330 GGGGSGIILPDF
+330 GGGGSGIIQPDF

-391 INFVH
+391 INFVS
-396 HAYILLADLLDFV
+396 HARILLADLLDFV

-444 ALGLISGI
+444 ALGIISGI
-452 LTLDLE
+452 LTGDLE

-473 FVLGVF
+473 FVFGIW

-484 GLTSLLDWLDESTN
+484 GLTSLLDWLDGKTN
-498 GRFHELIELAKTY
+498 GRFHEIIELAKTY
-511 VNDVVE
+511 VSDVIDGV
-517 GMKQIF
+517 KQIF
-523 GGLIE
+523 GGFID
-528 FLTGVFTLDW
+528 FMTGVFTLDW
-538 KKAWEG
+538 EKAWEG

-555 IVGTLEAAIN
+555 IVGVLEAAVN

-574 IDQLNKIH
+574 ISKLNSLQIK
-582 FEIPDWVPGI
+582 IPDWL
-592 GGKSFGI
+592 GGGSFGF
-599 NISHVGELKIP
+599 NIRPIAELQIP
-610 RLAQGAVIPPN
+610 RLAKGAIIPPN

-628 GDQKSGTNIETPLA
+628 GDQKQGTNIEAPADLIRQIVREEINNFGGGEDITIKFTGDLA
-642 TMVQA
+642 QLARVLSPEITRQ
-647 FKQALAESGYG
+647 QRNRQRAL
-658 GSNEAVLVLDKDVL
+658 
-672 GKVVYRLN
+672 
-680 KAEGTRIGV
+680 GV
-689 NLSEMQG
+689 

>member
-8 VIIRVDIDDDK
+8 VII
-19 AAKKLDK
+19 
-26 VAKKAEDIQSSLNK
+26 KAEID
-40 GKSIT
+40 
-45 FNMDVSDAEKEIARL
+45 
-60 RTSISK
+60 
-66 LEEESEVKRRLM
+66 
-78 ALHDASNDPL
+78 
-88 AANLEAEKN
+88 
-97 KLASMQSGDSF
+97 
-108 YTEAAIEAQK
+108 
-118 EKVAELQKEWDEAD
+118 D
-132 KQAKKYEKEL
+132 KQAQRELNALSKKIDALQEKL
-142 REINVRLDVQKN
+142 NSKKAKRDAFASDFRNVGAQLDVAKAKLDQMKN
-154 KIGDI
+154 SGEFFTSDAIKQQE
-159 ANATSEAAK
+159 ATVASIQSEFDKMDEKLKSQDERIKDGTDNLDRMKAK
-168 LGKQLGNTGKNAGK
+168 AGELGKQLGNTGKNAGK

-210 FTIIARALAAIR
+210 FTIIARALAALR

-290 ANAAKSLNDQKNA
+290 ANAAKALNDQKNA

-318 ASFDDINKLSGE
+318 ASFDEINKLSGE
-330 GGGGSGIILPDF
+330 SGGGSGIILPDF

-364 IVNLFKDVTGFIGN
+364 IVNLFKDVTGYIGN

-391 INFVH
+391 ADFVN
-396 HAYILLADLLDFV
+396 HARELLADLLDFV
-409 GYIFGAIIDTIIEKC
+409 GYIFGEIIDTIIEKC

-433 MLTGIKDIVQG
+433 MLTGIKNIVQG

-452 LTLDLE
+452 LTGDLE
-458 KMKQSVIQMLTGVKT
+458 KMKQSVTQMLTGVKT
-473 FVLGVF
+473 FVLGIW

-484 GLTSLLDWLDESTN
+484 GLTSLLDWLDKKTN
-498 GRFHELIELAKTY
+498 GRFREIIELAKTY
-511 VNDVVE
+511 VNVGIDGV
-517 GMKQIF
+517 KQIF
-523 GGLIE
+523 GGLID
-528 FLTGVFTLDW
+528 FLTGVFTADW
-538 KKAWEG
+538 RKAWGG

-555 IVGTLEAAIN
+555 IVGVLEAAVN

-574 IDQLNKIH
+574 ISKLNSLLENSLLAKGLDLIGIE
-582 FEIPDWVPGI
+582 FRGIPQIPEV
-592 GGKSFGI
+592 
-599 NISHVGELKIP
+599 HIP

-621 REFMAVL
+621 RKFMAVL
-628 GDQKSGTNIETPLA
+628 GDQRNGTNIEAPADLIRQIVREEITNFGGGEDITIKFTGDLA
-642 TMVQA
+642 QLARVLSPEITRQ
-647 FKQALAESGYG
+647 QRNRQRAL
-658 GSNEAVLVLDKDVL
+658 
-672 GKVVYRLN
+672 
-680 KAEGTRIGV
+680 GV
-689 NLSEMQG
+689 

>member
-8 VIIRVDIDDDK
+8 VIIKAEIDDKQAQKELNALEKKIEALQEKLTNKKSARDTLFNQANNLGAQLDEAK
-19 AAKKLDK
+19 AKLAQMKGGGEFFTSDAIKQQEAAVASMEKEWNAMNDKLDK
-26 VAKKAEDIQSSLNK
+26 QN
-40 GKSIT
+40 
-45 FNMDVSDAEKEIARL
+45 
-60 RTSISK
+60 
-66 LEEESEVKRRLM
+66 
-78 ALHDASNDPL
+78 
-88 AANLEAEKN
+88 AAIREGEAE
-97 KLASMQSGDSF
+97 LARM
-108 YTEAAIEAQK
+108 K
-118 EKVAELQKEWDEAD
+118 
-132 KQAKKYEKEL
+132 AKAGE
-142 REINVRLDVQKN
+142 
-154 KIGDI
+154 
-159 ANATSEAAK
+159 

-210 FTIIARALAAIR
+210 FTIIARALAALR

-318 ASFDDINKLSGE
+318 ASFDEINKLSGE
-330 GGGGSGIILPDF
+330 GGGGSGIIQPDF

-391 INFVH
+391 INFVS
-396 HAYILLADLLDFV
+396 HARILLADLLDFV

-452 LTLDLE
+452 LTGDLE

-473 FVLGVF
+473 FVFGIW

-484 GLTSLLDWLDESTN
+484 GLTSLLDWLDGKTN
-498 GRFHELIELAKTY
+498 GRFHEIIELAKTY
-511 VNDVVE
+511 VSDVIDGV
-517 GMKQIF
+517 KQIF
-523 GGLIE
+523 GGFID

-538 KKAWEG
+538 EKAWEG

-555 IVGTLEAAIN
+555 IVGVLEAAVN

-574 IDQLNKIH
+574 ISKLNSLQIK
-582 FEIPDWVPGI
+582 IPDWL
-592 GGKSFGI
+592 GGGSFGF
-599 NISHVGELKIP
+599 NIRPIAELQIP
-610 RLAQGAVIPPN
+610 RLAKGAIIPPN

-628 GDQKSGTNIETPLA
+628 GDQKQGTNIEAPADLIRQIVREEINNFGGGEDITIKFTGDLA
-642 TMVQA
+642 QLARVLSPEITRQ
-647 FKQALAESGYG
+647 QRNRQRAL
-658 GSNEAVLVLDKDVL
+658 
-672 GKVVYRLN
+672 
-680 KAEGTRIGV
+680 GV
-689 NLSEMQG
+689 

>member
-8 VIIRVDIDDDK
+8 VIIKADIDDKQAQKELNALEKKIEALQEKLTNKKSARNTLFNQANNLGAQLDQAK
-19 AAKKLDK
+19 AKLAQMKGSGEFFTSDAIKQQEAAVASMEKEWNAMNDKLDK
-26 VAKKAEDIQSSLNK
+26 QNA
-40 GKSIT
+40 SIR
-45 FNMDVSDAEKEIARL
+45 EG
-60 RTSISK
+60 
-66 LEEESEVKRRLM
+66 
-78 ALHDASNDPL
+78 
-88 AANLEAEKN
+88 EAELDRMK
-97 KLASMQSGDSF
+97 
-108 YTEAAIEAQK
+108 
-118 EKVAELQKEWDEAD
+118 
-132 KQAKKYEKEL
+132 AKAGE
-142 REINVRLDVQKN
+142 
-154 KIGDI
+154 
-159 ANATSEAAK
+159 

-199 RVKMLAKRALV
+199 RVKMLAKQALV
-210 FTIIARALAAIR
+210 FTIIARALAALR

-318 ASFDDINKLSGE
+318 ASFDEINKLNGESG
-330 GGGGSGIILPDF
+330 GAASVILPDF
-342 STAANFAFL
+342 SQIGKLDFL
-351 DKIADKLKKIGQD
+351 DKITDRMKKIGQD
-364 IVNLFKDVTGFIGN
+364 IANIFRDVKTFIGS
-378 VFSGDWGAALDNI
+378 VFSGDWGAALDSI
-391 INFVH
+391 IDFVN
-396 HAYILLADLLDFV
+396 HARELLADLLDAV
-409 GYIFGAIIDTIIEKC
+409 SDIFGDIIDTIIEKC
-424 GLAGTPVGD
+424 WLAGTPVGE
-433 MLTGIKDIVQG
+433 MMTGIKGIVQG
-444 ALGLISGI
+444 GLGFISGL
-452 LTLDLE
+452 LTGDLE
-458 KMKQSVIQMLTGVKT
+458 KMKESVIQMLTGVKT
-473 FVLGVF
+473 FVFGIW

-484 GLTSLLDWLDESTN
+484 GLTSLLDWLDEKTN
-498 GRFHELIELAKTY
+498 GRFHEIIELAKTY
-511 VNDVVE
+511 VNDVIE
-517 GMKQIF
+517 GAKQIF
-523 GGLIE
+523 GGLID

-555 IVGTLEAAIN
+555 IVGGLESAVN

-599 NISHVGELKIP
+599 NISHVSELRIP

-628 GDQKSGTNIETPLA
+628 GDQKSGTNIEAPADLIRQIVREELNSSGGEEITIKFTGDLA
-642 TMVQA
+642 Q
-647 FKQALAESGYG
+647 LAR
-658 GSNEAVLVLDKDVL
+658 VLSP
-672 GKVVYRLN
+672 
-680 KAEGTRIGV
+680 EITRQQRRNQRAMGV
-689 NLSEMQG
+689 